1 MVKWKKK
8 KAEEPYSVLDKLGMA
23 WTVYNGFFCVLGVV
37 LFFIGLFA
45 WGYLLTARDA
55 QIRRILIAESVVII
69 LTLLGSIVRIL
80 YFRYEENILRH
91 VQLTVAASG
100 VMAVIGY
107 YIAGIHILAAAA
119 APEAEVFYS
128 MMEFFVFLGVA
139 VILNFIPSLMIAV
152 LMWIFVRIFGKP
164 TEQ

>member
-8 KAEEPYSVLDKLGMA
+8 KPEEIYSVLDKLGMA

-55 QIRRILIAESVVII
+55 QIRRIRIVEAVVIV
-69 LTLLGSIVRIL
+69 LTLIGSIARIL

-91 VQLTVAASG
+91 IQLTVVAAG
-100 VMAVIGY
+100 AMAVIGY
-107 YIAGIHILAAAA
+107 YMAGIHILAEAA
-119 APEAEVFYS
+119 APGAEVFYF
-128 MMEFFVFLGVA
+128 MLEFFVFLGVA
-139 VILNFIPSLMIAV
+139 VILNFIPSLIMAV
-152 LMWIFVRIFGKP
+152 MMWVFVRIFGKP
-164 TEQ
+164 ME